1 MVYRTRRCALTC
13 KLGVAHEVTLGLQ
26 IRIFDL
32 GRKRASVDEFPY
44 CVHLVSDE
52 YEQLSSE
59 ALEAARICANKY
71 IVRSN

>member
-1 MVYRTRRCALTC
+1 MPDP
-13 KLGVAHEVTLGLQ
+13 K

-32 GRKRASVDEFPY
+32 GRKKADVREMPL

-59 ALEAARICANKY
+59 ALEAGRICANKVNILVFY
-71 IVRSN
+71 FSFNFYVLLLSCIKL